1 MTNTKFK
8 LKIDYLCQNSFMMNY
23 ISIDNISKAFSD
35 KLLFENISFGIE
47 KGEKTALVAANGTGK
62 STMMKILV
70 GKEESDK
77 GSISYN
83 ENIRIGYLEQLPQF
97 DSELTIQ
104 EVISTGHTDIMN
116 VIQRYEN
123 ALLNHVDDNNISTK
137 KELEDAISQMD
148 ALQAWSYEQR
158 LKQLLYTF
166 EITDLSQKIGTLS
179 GGQVKRLALA
189 LVLLD
194 DPDILFLDE
203 PTNHLDMGMIEWLEK
218 YLTQSTKTLFMVTH
232 DRYFLDRVCN
242 KIFELYQG
250 TMYTH
255 NGNYDYYVRKSRER
269 EENKRIAAERAGQL
283 LKHELEWMRS
293 TPQART
299 GKAKAR
305 IDAFYDL
312 QEKARMR
319 RDNNELQFGADMQRL
334 GGKILEMDRVSKSYG
349 DMIILKDFEY
359 IFKKGE
365 RIGVI
370 GKNGIGKSTFLN
382 MITGNENPDSGTIV
396 TGQTVVYGYYT
407 QKGIKFDERK
417 TVLET
422 IKDIAEVIHYGKD
435 KTYSADQ
442 LLAHFMFP
450 YSMHRQP
457 VSLLSGGEKRRL
469 YLLTVLVSNPN
480 FLILD
485 EPTNDLDLL
494 TLQKLEDFLQTY
506 KGCLLVVSHDRFFL
520 DQTVDQ
526 LFVFEGDGKVKG
538 FMGNYSQYHDYLEEK
553 NKEERR
559 ELTAQKQESR
569 AEKPT
574 SERKKKRTYKEQ
586 QEYEKLAKEIES
598 LEIEKEELTIKMQD
612 QLDYQELDKL
622 GKRMNEITELID
634 EKELRWLELD
644 EIGG

>member
-1 MTNTKFK
+1 
-8 LKIDYLCQNSFMMNY
+8 MNY
-23 ISIDNISKAFSD
+23 LSIDNISKAFSD

-77 GSISYN
+77 GSIAYN

-97 DSELTIQ
+97 DPELTIQ
-104 EVISTGHTDIMN
+104 EVISTGHTDIMA
-116 VIQRYEN
+116 VIQRYEK
-123 ALLNHVDDNNISTK
+123 ALLNHVDDNNLNTK
-137 KELEDAISQMD
+137 QELEMAISQMD
-148 ALQAWSYEQR
+148 SLQAWSYEQR

-166 EITDLSQKIGTLS
+166 EITDLTQKVGTLS

-283 LKHELEWMRS
+283 LKYELEWMRS

-312 QEKARMR
+312 QEKAKMR
-319 RDNNELQFGADMQRL
+319 RDNNELQFGSDMQRL
-334 GGKILEMDRVSKSYG
+334 GGKILEMDRVSKAYG
-349 DMIILKDFEY
+349 NTTILKDFDY

-365 RIGVI
+365 RIGII

-382 MITGNENPDSGTIV
+382 MITGKENPDSGTIV
-396 TGQTVVYGYYT
+396 TGQTVAYGYYT

-435 KTYSADQ
+435 KTYTADQ

-469 YLLTVLVSNPN
+469 YLLTVLVANPN

-494 TLQKLEDFLQTY
+494 TLQKLEDFLQNY

-520 DQTVDQ
+520 DETVDQ

-538 FMGNYSQYHDYLEEK
+538 FMGNYSQYREYLENK
-553 NKEERR
+553 TKEEKR
-559 ELTAQKQESR
+559 EQAAQKQETR
-569 AEKPT
+569 AAEKPAT
-574 SERKKKRTYKEQ
+574 ERKKKRTYKEQ
-586 QEYEKLAKEIES
+586 QEYEQLARDIEA
-598 LEIEKEELTIKMQD
+598 LETEKKELTARLEQ
-612 QLDYQELDKL
+612 QLDYQELEKI
-622 GKRMNEITELID
+622 GNRISEITDLID

-644 EIGG
+644 EI

>member
-1 MTNTKFK
+1 
-8 LKIDYLCQNSFMMNY
+8 MNY
-23 ISIDNISKAFSD
+23 LSIDNISKAFSD

-70 GKEESDK
+70 GREESDK

-97 DSELTIQ
+97 DPELTIQ
-104 EVISTGHTDIMN
+104 EVISTGHTDIMA

-123 ALLNHVDDNNISTK
+123 ALLNHVDDDNLNTK
-137 KELEDAISQMD
+137 QELEMAISQMD
-148 ALQAWSYEQR
+148 SLQAWSYEQR

-166 EITDLSQKIGTLS
+166 EITDLTQKVGTLS

-269 EENKRIAAERAGQL
+269 EENKRVAAERAGQL
-283 LKHELEWMRS
+283 LKYELEWMRS

-312 QEKARMR
+312 QEKAKMR
-319 RDNNELQFGADMQRL
+319 RDNTELQFGSDMQRL
-334 GGKILEMDRVSKSYG
+334 GGKILEMDRVSKAYG
-349 DMIILKDFEY
+349 NTTILKDFDY

-365 RIGVI
+365 RIGII

-382 MITGNENPDSGTIV
+382 MITGKENPDSGTIV
-396 TGQTVVYGYYT
+396 TGQTVAYGYYT
-407 QKGIKFDERK
+407 QKGIRFDERK

-435 KTYSADQ
+435 KTYTADQ

-469 YLLTVLVSNPN
+469 YLLTVLVANPN

-494 TLQKLEDFLQTY
+494 TLQKLEDFLQNY
-506 KGCLLVVSHDRFFL
+506 KGCLIVVSHDRFFL
-520 DQTVDQ
+520 DETVDQ

-538 FMGNYSQYHDYLEEK
+538 FMGNYSQYREYLENK
-553 NKEERR
+553 TKEEKR
-559 ELTAQKQESR
+559 ELAAQKQETR
-569 AEKPT
+569 ATEKPAT
-574 SERKKKRTYKEQ
+574 ERKKKRTYKEQ
-586 QEYEKLAKEIES
+586 QEYEQLAKDIET
-598 LEIEKEELTIKMQD
+598 LETEKKELTARLEQ
-612 QLDYQELDKL
+612 QLDYQELEKI
-622 GKRMNEITELID
+622 GNRISEITNLID

-644 EIGG
+644 EIS

>member
-1 MTNTKFK
+1 
-8 LKIDYLCQNSFMMNY
+8 MNY

-97 DSELTIQ
+97 EPELTIQ
-104 EVISTGHTDIMN
+104 EVISTGHTDIMA

-123 ALLNHVDDNNISTK
+123 ALLNHVDDNNIATK
-137 KELEDAISQMD
+137 KELEQAIAQMD
-148 ALQAWSYEQR
+148 GLQAWSYEQR

-166 EITDLSQKIGTLS
+166 EITDLSQKVGTLS

-269 EENKRIAAERAGQL
+269 EENNRIAAERAGQL
-283 LKHELEWMRS
+283 LKYELEWMRS

-312 QEKARMR
+312 QEKARVR
-319 RDNNELQFGADMQRL
+319 RDNSELQFGADMQRL

-349 DMIILKDFEY
+349 DTVVLKDFEY

-365 RIGVI
+365 RIGII

-382 MITGNENPDSGTIV
+382 MITGNESPDSGTIV
-396 TGQTVVYGYYT
+396 TGQTVAYGYYT

-435 KTYSADQ
+435 KTYTADQ

-450 YSMHRQP
+450 YSMHRQQ
-457 VSLLSGGEKRRL
+457 VALLSGGEKRRL

-494 TLQKLEDFLQTY
+494 TLQKLEDYLRSY

-520 DQTVDQ
+520 DETVDQ

-538 FMGNYSQYHDYLEEK
+538 FMGNYSQYHEYLENK
-553 NKEERR
+553 TKEEKR
-559 ELTAQKQESR
+559 EIAAQKQETR
-569 AEKPT
+569 AERPAAT
-574 SERKKKRTYKEQ
+574 ERKKKRTYKEQ
-586 QEYEKLAKEIES
+586 QEYEQLARDIEA
-598 LEIEKEELTIKMQD
+598 LENEKKELTIKLEQ
-612 QLDYQELDKL
+612 QLDYKEIEKI
-622 GKRMNEITELID
+622 GNRIGEITDLID

-644 EIGG
+644 EIS

>member
-1 MTNTKFK
+1 MDGFK
-8 LKIDYLCQNSFMMNY
+8 RKKSYLCPNKKIKMNY
-23 ISIDNISKAFSD
+23 LSIDNISKAFSD

-77 GSISYN
+77 GSIAYN

-97 DSELTIQ
+97 DPELTIQ
-104 EVISTGHTDIMN
+104 EVISTGHTDIMA
-116 VIQRYEN
+116 VIQRYEK
-123 ALLNHVDDNNISTK
+123 ALLNHVDDNNLNTK
-137 KELEDAISQMD
+137 QELEMAISQMD
-148 ALQAWSYEQR
+148 SLQAWSYEQR

-166 EITDLSQKIGTLS
+166 EITDLTQKVGTLS

-283 LKHELEWMRS
+283 LKYELEWMRS

-312 QEKARMR
+312 QEKAKMR
-319 RDNNELQFGADMQRL
+319 RDNNELQFGSDMQRL
-334 GGKILEMDRVSKSYG
+334 GGKILEMDRVSKAYG
-349 DMIILKDFEY
+349 NTTILKDFDY

-365 RIGVI
+365 RIGII

-382 MITGNENPDSGTIV
+382 MITGKENPDSGTIV
-396 TGQTVVYGYYT
+396 TGQTVAYGYYT

-435 KTYSADQ
+435 KTYTADQ

-469 YLLTVLVSNPN
+469 YLLTVLVANPN

-494 TLQKLEDFLQTY
+494 TLQKLEDFLQNY

-520 DQTVDQ
+520 DETVDQ

-538 FMGNYSQYHDYLEEK
+538 FMGNYSQYREYLENK
-553 NKEERR
+553 AKEEKR
-559 ELTAQKQESR
+559 EQAAQKQETR
-569 AEKPT
+569 AAEKPAT
-574 SERKKKRTYKEQ
+574 ERKKKRTYKEQ
-586 QEYEKLAKEIES
+586 QEYEQLARDIEA
-598 LEIEKEELTIKMQD
+598 LETEKKELTARLEQ
-612 QLDYQELDKL
+612 QLDYQELEKI
-622 GKRMNEITELID
+622 GNRISEITDLID

-644 EIGG
+644 EI

>member
-1 MTNTKFK
+1 
-8 LKIDYLCQNSFMMNY
+8 MNY
-23 ISIDNISKAFSD
+23 LSIDNISKAFSD

-77 GSISYN
+77 GTISYN

-97 DSELTIQ
+97 DPELTIQ
-104 EVISTGHTDIMN
+104 EVISTGHTDIMA

-123 ALLNHVDDNNISTK
+123 ALLNHVDDNNTSTK
-137 KELEDAISQMD
+137 KELEQAIAQMD
-148 ALQAWSYEQR
+148 GLQAWSYEQR

-166 EITDLSQKIGTLS
+166 EITDLSQKVGTLS

-312 QEKARMR
+312 KEKAKVR
-319 RDNNELQFGADMQRL
+319 RDNSELQFGADMQRL

-349 DMIILKDFEY
+349 DMTILKDFDY

-365 RIGVI
+365 RIGII

-382 MITGNENPDSGTIV
+382 MITGNEQPDSGTIV
-396 TGQTVVYGYYT
+396 TGQTVAYGYYT

-422 IKDIAEVIHYGKD
+422 IKDIAEIIHYGKD
-435 KTYSADQ
+435 KTYTADQ

-450 YSMHRQP
+450 YSMHRQQ
-457 VSLLSGGEKRRL
+457 VALLSGGEKRRL

-494 TLQKLEDFLQTY
+494 TLQKLEDYLSTY

-520 DQTVDQ
+520 DETVDQ

-538 FMGNYSQYHDYLEEK
+538 FMGNYSQYHEYLENKTREEK
-553 NKEERR
+553 R
-559 ELTAQKQESR
+559 EIAAQKQETR
-569 AEKPT
+569 AEKPAT
-574 SERKKKRTYKEQ
+574 ERKKKRTYKEQ
-586 QEYEKLAKEIES
+586 QEYEQLAKDIEA
-598 LEIEKEELTIKMQD
+598 LETEKKELTSKLEQ
-612 QLDYQELDKL
+612 QLDYQELEKI
-622 GKRMNEITELID
+622 GNRISEITNLID
-634 EKELRWLELD
+634 EKEMRWLELD
-644 EIGG
+644 EI

>member
-1 MTNTKFK
+1 M
-8 LKIDYLCQNSFMMNY
+8 
-23 ISIDNISKAFSD
+23 AFSD

-47 KGEKTALVAANGTGK
+47 KGEKTALVAATGTGK

-77 GSISYN
+77 GTISYN

-97 DSELTIQ
+97 DPELTIQ
-104 EVISTGHTDIMN
+104 EVISTGHTDIMA

-123 ALLNHVDDNNISTK
+123 ALLNHVDDNNTSTK
-137 KELEDAISQMD
+137 KELEQAIAQMD
-148 ALQAWSYEQR
+148 GLQAWSYEQR

-166 EITDLSQKIGTLS
+166 EITDLTQKVGTLS

-305 IDAFYDL
+305 IDVFYDL
-312 QEKARMR
+312 KEKAKVR
-319 RDNNELQFGADMQRL
+319 RDNSELQFGADMQRL

-349 DMIILKDFEY
+349 DMTILKDFDY

-365 RIGVI
+365 RIGII

-382 MITGNENPDSGTIV
+382 MITGNEQPDSGTIV
-396 TGQTVVYGYYT
+396 TGQTVAYGYYT

-422 IKDIAEVIHYGKD
+422 IKDIAEIIHYGKD
-435 KTYSADQ
+435 KTYTADQ

-450 YSMHRQP
+450 YSMHRQQ
-457 VSLLSGGEKRRL
+457 VALLSGGEKRRL

-494 TLQKLEDFLQTY
+494 TLQKLEDYLSTY

-520 DQTVDQ
+520 DETVDQ

-538 FMGNYSQYHDYLEEK
+538 FMGNYSQYHEYLENKTREEK
-553 NKEERR
+553 R
-559 ELTAQKQESR
+559 EIAAQKQETR
-569 AEKPT
+569 AEKPAT
-574 SERKKKRTYKEQ
+574 ERKKKRTYKEQ
-586 QEYEKLAKEIES
+586 QEYEQLAKDIEALENEKKELTAKLEQQLDYKEIEK
-598 LEIEKEELTIKMQD
+598 IGNRI
-612 QLDYQELDKL
+612 
-622 GKRMNEITELID
+622 GEITDLID

-644 EIGG
+644 EIS

>member
-1 MTNTKFK
+1 
-8 LKIDYLCQNSFMMNY
+8 MNY

-77 GSISYN
+77 GSIAYN

-97 DSELTIQ
+97 DPELTIQ

-137 KELEDAISQMD
+137 KELEDSISQMD
-148 ALQAWSYEQR
+148 SLQAWSYEQR

-166 EITDLSQKIGTLS
+166 EITDLSQKVGTLS

-269 EENKRIAAERAGQL
+269 EENKRVAAERAGQL

-312 QEKARMR
+312 QEKAKMR
-319 RDNNELQFGADMQRL
+319 RENNELQFGADMQRL

-349 DMIILKDFEY
+349 DMTILKDFDY

-365 RIGVI
+365 RIGII

-382 MITGNENPDSGTIV
+382 MITGNENPDKGSIV

-450 YSMHRQP
+450 YPMHRQP

-553 NKEERR
+553 NKEEKR
-559 ELTAQKQESR
+559 EQAALKQETR

-586 QEYEKLAKEIES
+586 LEYEQLAKEIEA
-598 LEIEKEELTIKMQD
+598 LEIEKAGLTSKMQEM
-612 QLDYQELDKL
+612 LDYQELERL
-622 GKRMNEITELID
+622 GKRMNEITDLID

>member
-1 MTNTKFK
+1 
-8 LKIDYLCQNSFMMNY
+8 MNY

-77 GSISYN
+77 GSIAYN
-83 ENIRIGYLEQLPQF
+83 ENIRIGYLEQLPYF
-97 DSELTIQ
+97 EPELTIQ
-104 EVISTGHTDIMN
+104 DVISTGHTDIMN
-116 VIQRYEN
+116 VIQRYEK
-123 ALLNHVDDNNISTK
+123 ALLNHVDENNISTK

-158 LKQLLYTF
+158 LKQLLFTF

-283 LKHELEWMRS
+283 LKYELEWMRS

-312 QEKARMR
+312 KEKAKFR
-319 RDNNELQFGADMQRL
+319 RDNTELQFGSDMQRL

-349 DMIILKDFEY
+349 EMTILKDFEY

-365 RIGVI
+365 RIGII

-382 MITGNENPDSGTIV
+382 MITGNESPDSGTIV
-396 TGQTVVYGYYT
+396 TGQTVAYGYYT
-407 QKGIKFDERK
+407 QNGIKFDERK
-417 TVLET
+417 TVIET
-422 IKDIAEVIHYGKD
+422 IQDIAEVIHYGKD

-450 YSMHRQP
+450 YPMHRQP

-494 TLQKLEDFLQTY
+494 TLQKLEDFLQSY
-506 KGCLLVVSHDRFFL
+506 KGCLLVVSHDRYFL

-553 NKEERR
+553 NKEEKRVIA
-559 ELTAQKQESR
+559 AQKQETR
-569 AEKPT
+569 VEKPKAT
-574 SERKKKRTYKEQ
+574 ERKKKRTYKEQ
-586 QEYEKLAKEIES
+586 QEYEQLAKDIES
-598 LEIEKEELTIKMQD
+598 LEMEKEEITVKMQE
-612 QLDYQELDKL
+612 QLDYQEIERL
-622 GKRMNEITELID
+622 GKRLNEINDLLD
-634 EKELRWLELD
+634 EKEIRWLELD
-644 EIGG
+644 EIEN

>member
-1 MTNTKFK
+1 
-8 LKIDYLCQNSFMMNY
+8 MNY
-23 ISIDNISKAFSD
+23 LSIDNISKAFSD

-77 GSISYN
+77 GTVSYN

-97 DSELTIQ
+97 DPESTIQ
-104 EVISTGHTDIMN
+104 EVISTGHTDVMS

-123 ALLNHVDDNNISTK
+123 ALLNHVDDNNLSTK

-148 ALQAWSYEQR
+148 GLQAWSYEQR

-166 EITDLSQKIGTLS
+166 DITDLSQKVGTLS

-283 LKHELEWMRS
+283 LKYELEWMRS

-312 QEKARMR
+312 QEKAKMR
-319 RDNNELQFGADMQRL
+319 RDNNELQFGSDMQRL

-349 DMIILKDFEY
+349 NTTILKDFDY
-359 IFKKGE
+359 IFKRGE
-365 RIGVI
+365 RIGII

-382 MITGNENPDSGTIV
+382 MITGSESPDAGTIV
-396 TGQTVVYGYYT
+396 TGQTVAYGYYT
-407 QKGIKFDERK
+407 QKGMKFDERK

-435 KTYSADQ
+435 KTYTADQ

-506 KGCLLVVSHDRFFL
+506 KGCLLVVSHDRYFL

-553 NKEERR
+553 NKEEKR
-559 ELTAQKQESR
+559 EQAAQKQESR
-569 AEKPT
+569 VEKPAT
-574 SERKKKRTYKEQ
+574 ERKKKRSYKEEK
-586 QEYEKLAKEIES
+586 EYEQLAKDIEA
-598 LEIEKEELTIKMQD
+598 LENEKAELAAKMQE
-612 QLDYQELDKL
+612 QLDYQELDRL

-634 EKELRWLELD
+634 EKEMRWLELD
-644 EIGG
+644 EI

>member
-1 MTNTKFK
+1 
-8 LKIDYLCQNSFMMNY
+8 MNY
-23 ISIDNISKAFSD
+23 LSIDNISKAFSD

-97 DSELTIQ
+97 DPELTIQ
-104 EVISTGHTDIMN
+104 EVISTGHTDIML

-123 ALLNHVDDNNISTK
+123 ALVNHVDDDNLNTK

-148 ALQAWSYEQR
+148 SLQAWSYEQR
-158 LKQLLYTF
+158 LKQLLFTF
-166 EITDLSQKIGTLS
+166 DITDLSQKVGTLS

-269 EENKRIAAERAGQL
+269 EENKRVAAERAGQL
-283 LKHELEWMRS
+283 LKYELEWMRS

-312 QEKARMR
+312 QEKAKMR

-349 DMIILKDFEY
+349 NTTILKDFDY

-365 RIGVI
+365 RIGIV

-382 MITGNENPDSGTIV
+382 MITGTENPDSGTIV
-396 TGQTVVYGYYT
+396 TGQTVAYGYYT

-435 KTYSADQ
+435 KTYTADQ

-506 KGCLLVVSHDRFFL
+506 KGCLLVVSHDRYFL

-538 FMGNYSQYHDYLEEK
+538 FMGNYSQYHEYLENK
-553 NKEERR
+553 IKEEKK
-559 ELTAQKQESR
+559 EQQTQKQETR
-569 AEKPT
+569 IEKPT
-574 SERKKKRTYKEQ
+574 TERKKKRTYKEQ
-586 QEYEKLAKEIES
+586 QEYEKLAKDIET
-598 LEIEKEELTIKMQD
+598 LENEKAELTAKMQE
-612 QLDYQELDKL
+612 QLDYQELDRL
-622 GKRMNEITELID
+622 GKRMNEITNLID

-644 EIGG
+644 EIENC

>member
-1 MTNTKFK
+1 
-8 LKIDYLCQNSFMMNY
+8 MNY
-23 ISIDNISKAFSD
+23 LSIDNISKAFSD

-77 GSISYN
+77 GTVSYN

-97 DSELTIQ
+97 DPESTIQ
-104 EVISTGHTDIMN
+104 EVISTGHTDVMS

-123 ALLNHVDDNNISTK
+123 ALLNHVDDNNLSTK

-148 ALQAWSYEQR
+148 GLQAWSYEQR

-166 EITDLSQKIGTLS
+166 DITDLSQKVGTLS

-283 LKHELEWMRS
+283 LKYELEWMRS

-312 QEKARMR
+312 QEKAKMR
-319 RDNNELQFGADMQRL
+319 RDNSELQFGSDMQRL

-349 DMIILKDFEY
+349 NTTILKDFDY
-359 IFKKGE
+359 IFKRGE
-365 RIGVI
+365 RIGII

-382 MITGNENPDSGTIV
+382 MITGSESPDAGTIV
-396 TGQTVVYGYYT
+396 TGQTVAYGYYT
-407 QKGIKFDERK
+407 QKGMKFDERK

-435 KTYSADQ
+435 KTYTADQ

-506 KGCLLVVSHDRFFL
+506 KGCLLVVSHDRYFL

-553 NKEERR
+553 NKEEKR
-559 ELTAQKQESR
+559 EQAAQKQESR
-569 AEKPT
+569 VEKPAT
-574 SERKKKRTYKEQ
+574 ERKRKRSYKEEK
-586 QEYEKLAKEIES
+586 EYEQLAKDIEA
-598 LEIEKEELTIKMQD
+598 LENEKAELTAKMQE
-612 QLDYQELDKL
+612 QLDYQELDRL

-634 EKELRWLELD
+634 EKEMRWLELD
-644 EIGG
+644 EI

>member
-1 MTNTKFK
+1 MPKRK
-8 LKIDYLCQNSFMMNY
+8 LKMNY
-23 ISIDNISKAFSD
+23 LSIDNISKAFSD

-77 GSISYN
+77 GTVSYN

-97 DSELTIQ
+97 NPELTIQ
-104 EVISTGHTDIMN
+104 EVISTGHTDIMA

-123 ALLNHVDDNNISTK
+123 ALLNHVDDNNTSTK
-137 KELEDAISQMD
+137 KELEQAIAQMD
-148 ALQAWSYEQR
+148 GLQAWSYEQR

-166 EITDLSQKIGTLS
+166 EITDLSQKVGTLS

-312 QEKARMR
+312 KEKAKVR
-319 RDNNELQFGADMQRL
+319 RDNSELQFGADMQRL

-349 DMIILKDFEY
+349 DTTILKDFDY

-365 RIGVI
+365 RIGII

-382 MITGNENPDSGTIV
+382 MITGNEQPDSGTIV
-396 TGQTVVYGYYT
+396 TGQTVAYGYYT

-422 IKDIAEVIHYGKD
+422 IKDIAEIIHYGKD
-435 KTYSADQ
+435 KTYTADQ

-450 YSMHRQP
+450 YSMHRQQ
-457 VSLLSGGEKRRL
+457 VALLSGGEKRRL

-494 TLQKLEDFLQTY
+494 TLQKLEDYLSTY

-520 DQTVDQ
+520 DETVDQ

-538 FMGNYSQYHDYLEEK
+538 FMGNYSQYHEYLENKTREEK
-553 NKEERR
+553 R
-559 ELTAQKQESR
+559 EIAAQKQETR
-569 AEKPT
+569 AEKPAT
-574 SERKKKRTYKEQ
+574 ERKKKRTYKEQ
-586 QEYEKLAKEIES
+586 QEYEQLAKDIEA
-598 LEIEKEELTIKMQD
+598 LETEKKELTSKLEQ
-612 QLDYQELDKL
+612 QLDYQELEKI
-622 GKRMNEITELID
+622 GNRISEITDLID
-634 EKELRWLELD
+634 EKEMRWLELD
-644 EIGG
+644 EIA

>member
-1 MTNTKFK
+1 
-8 LKIDYLCQNSFMMNY
+8 MNY

-77 GSISYN
+77 GTIAYN

-97 DSELTIQ
+97 DPQLTIHD
-104 EVISTGHTDIMN
+104 VISTGHTDIMN

-123 ALLNHVDDNNISTK
+123 ALQNHVDDNNISTK
-137 KELEDAISQMD
+137 KELEVAISQMD
-148 ALQAWSYEQR
+148 SLQAWSYEQR
-158 LKQLLYTF
+158 LKQLLFTF
-166 EITDLSQKIGTLS
+166 EITDLTQKIGTLS

-283 LKHELEWMRS
+283 LKYELEWMRS

-312 QEKARMR
+312 KEKAKFR
-319 RDNNELQFGADMQRL
+319 RDNTELQFGSDMQRL

-349 DMIILKDFEY
+349 EMTILKDFDY

-365 RIGVI
+365 RIGII

-382 MITGNENPDSGTIV
+382 MITGNESPDSGTIV
-396 TGQTVVYGYYT
+396 TGQTVAYGYYT

-422 IKDIAEVIHYGKD
+422 IQDIAEVIHYGKD
-435 KTYSADQ
+435 NVYTADK

-494 TLQKLEDFLQTY
+494 TLQKLEDFLQSY

-553 NKEERR
+553 NKEEPSILHDRIPR
-559 ELTAQKQESR
+559 SC
-569 AEKPT
+569 
-574 SERKKKRTYKEQ
+574 EQ
-586 QEYEKLAKEIES
+586 QQYHCS
-598 LEIEKEELTIKMQD
+598 F
-612 QLDYQELDKL
+612 
-622 GKRMNEITELID
+622 R
-634 EKELRWLELD
+634 
-644 EIGG
+644 

>member
-1 MTNTKFK
+1 
-8 LKIDYLCQNSFMMNY
+8 
-23 ISIDNISKAFSD
+23 
-35 KLLFENISFGIE
+35 
-47 KGEKTALVAANGTGK
+47 
-62 STMMKILV
+62 MMKILV

-77 GSISYN
+77 GSIAYN

-97 DSELTIQ
+97 NPELTIQ
-104 EVISTGHTDIMN
+104 DVISTGHTDIMN

-123 ALLNHVDDNNISTK
+123 ALLNHVDDNNLTTK

-148 ALQAWSYEQR
+148 SLQAWSYEQR

-166 EITDLSQKIGTLS
+166 EITDLNQKVGTLS

-312 QEKARMR
+312 QEKAKMR
-319 RDNNELQFGADMQRL
+319 RDNNELQFGSDMQRL

-349 DMIILKDFEY
+349 NMTILKDFDY

-365 RIGVI
+365 RIGII

-382 MITGNENPDSGTIV
+382 MITGNEKPNSGTVV
-396 TGQTVVYGYYT
+396 TGQTVAYGYYT

-422 IKDIAEVIHYGKD
+422 IQDIAEVIHYGKD
-435 KTYSADQ
+435 NVYTADK

-506 KGCLLVVSHDRFFL
+506 KGCLLVVSHDRYFL

-538 FMGNYSQYHDYLEEK
+538 FMGNYSQYHEYLEEK
-553 NKEERR
+553 NKEEKR
-559 ELTAQKQESR
+559 EIAAQKQEAR
-569 AEKPT
+569 VDKPKAV
-574 SERKKKRTYKEQ
+574 ERKKKRTYKEQ
-586 QEYEKLAKEIES
+586 QEYEQLAKDIEA
-598 LEIEKEELTIKMQD
+598 LEVEKEEIATKMQE
-612 QLDYQELDKL
+612 QMDYQEIEKL
-622 GKRMNEITELID
+622 GKRLNEINDLLD
-634 EKELRWLELD
+634 EKEMRWLELD
-644 EIGG
+644 EI